1 MKINV
6 ISLLATLSL
15 LASACGPKDG
25 EYTFRLLTTNDVHG
39 HYFDSLYVSEGT
51 SGSLMSVAWYA
62 DSIRVA
68 DGAEN
73 VILLDAGDCLQGDN
87 AAYYYNYV
95 DTVSK
100 HIFARMVE
108 HVGYDAIVVGN
119 HDIET
124 GHPVYDRLVE
134 TMDVPFLAANAIR
147 TDNGKPYF
155 DEYVTLKRHGLNI
168 TIIGFTNPNIKSWL
182 SPLLW
187 SGMEFES
194 LLPDFAQKTVDRIR
208 AKEKSDVVIVAVHA
222 GTGRGD
228 GSQLESQ
235 GLDLFNSLEGV
246 DFVVCAHDHRPVV
259 HQTDSICLINAGS
272 HCNMLG
278 SGTVTLKVEG
288 GKVVEKTLSAGL
300 MRLDKSKVD
309 KEMQVLFR
317 PEYEAVKA
325 FTLKE
330 VGRLNTDL
338 RTRDAYVGM
347 SDYLNLI
354 HTLSLEATDAQISFA
369 APLTFNGHIKAGT
382 LVYNDLF
389 TIYPFENQLFEVKMT
404 GAEIKTYLEHSY
416 DGWINTLDAGQKH
429 VLKIFERADPRTGQ
443 SRWSFETPT
452 YNFDSAAGLI
462 YDVDVT
468 KPFGERI
475 MIRSLADGSAFD
487 ESADYKVAMTSYRAS
502 GGGELMRKAGVDTDR
517 IDERVT
523 GYYPEIRNSLYD
535 YLVEHGE
542 IDSATISDASLIGQW
557 RFIPE
562 KKAQA
567 ALTRDME
574 LLFSDHSVSYR
585 VLQKSQKL
593 AAGEDAGTDGSGL
606 VSQLRE
612 LDGSVAVDDVE

>member
-1 MKINV
+1 MNMKRTI
-6 ISLLATLSL
+6 ISLFAALAL
-15 LASACGPKDG
+15 LTSACGPKDG

-39 HYFDSLYVSEGT
+39 HYFDSLYVSEGI

-73 VILLDAGDCLQGDN
+73 VILLDDGDCLQGDN

-108 HVGYDAIVVGN
+108 HIGYDAVVVGN

-168 TIIGFTNPNIKSWL
+168 TVIGFTNPNIKSWL

-235 GLDLFNSLEGV
+235 GLDLFRNLEGV
-246 DFVVCAHDHRPVV
+246 DFVVCAHDHRPVIY
-259 HQTDSICLINAGS
+259 QTDSICLINAGS

-278 SGTVTLKVEG
+278 YGSITIKVEG
-288 GKVVEKTLSAGL
+288 GKVVEKTLSADL

-309 KEMQVLFR
+309 KKMQALFR
-317 PEYEAVKA
+317 SEYEAVKA

-338 RTRDAYVGM
+338 RTRDAYTGM

-416 DGWINTLDAGQKH
+416 DAWINTLDADQKH

-443 SRWSFETPT
+443 SRWSFGAPT

-475 MIRSLADGSAFD
+475 VIRSLADGSAFD
-487 ESADYKVAMTSYRAS
+487 ESAEYKVAMTSYRAS
-502 GGGELMRKAGVDTDR
+502 GGGELMKKAGIDTDR

-523 GYYPEIRNSLYD
+523 GYYPEIRNILYD

-542 IDSATISDASLIGQW
+542 IDSATISDASVIGQW

-567 ALTRDME
+567 ALARDMS
-574 LLFSDHSVSYR
+574 LLF
-585 VLQKSQKL
+585 
-593 AAGEDAGTDGSGL
+593 
-606 VSQLRE
+606 
-612 LDGSVAVDDVE
+612 